1 MPHHDGSAARAVR
14 LSAVLLPLTQVL
26 VAAAMLLALL
36 ACGYALFDKL
46 INNWLLGLAALVE
59 VGVLVQLVRGL
70 VGIADLDTV
79 ERKATFTAYLVT
91 LPFVLVITVWGAI
104 KDKTRWAM
112 ASIAVGAFAVAVMT
126 LRLQQIWD
134 IHA

>member
-1 MPHHDGSAARAVR
+1 M
-14 LSAVLLPLTQVL
+14 LTPLTQGL
-26 VAAAMLLALL
+26 VAAAMLLTVVAL
-36 ACGYALFDKL
+36 AYALFDRL
-46 INNWLLGLAALVE
+46 INDWLLALAGLVE

-70 VGIADLDTV
+70 VGIGDLDTG

-91 LPFVLVITVWGAI
+91 VPFVLVLTLWGAI

-112 ASIAVGAFAVAVMT
+112 CAVAVGAFAVAVMT

-134 IHA
+134 LHA

>member
-1 MPHHDGSAARAVR
+1 M
-14 LSAVLLPLTQVL
+14 LLPLTQVL
-26 VAAAMLLALL
+26 VAAAMLLAVL
-36 ACGYALFDKL
+36 ACGYAVFDRL
-46 INNWLLGLAALVE
+46 IDNWLLGLAALVE
-59 VGVLVQLVRGL
+59 IGVLVQLVRGL

-91 LPFVLVITVWGAI
+91 LPFVLAITVWGAI

>member
-1 MPHHDGSAARAVR
+1 MF
-14 LSAVLLPLTQVL
+14 LPLTQVL
-26 VAAAMLLALL
+26 VAAAMLLAVM

-59 VGVLVQLVRGL
+59 LGVVVQLLRGL
-70 VGIADLDTV
+70 VGIADLDGV

-91 LPFVLVITVWGAI
+91 LPFVLAITVWGAI

-112 ASIAVGAFAVAVMT
+112 AAIAVGAFAVAVMT

-134 IHA
+134 ISA